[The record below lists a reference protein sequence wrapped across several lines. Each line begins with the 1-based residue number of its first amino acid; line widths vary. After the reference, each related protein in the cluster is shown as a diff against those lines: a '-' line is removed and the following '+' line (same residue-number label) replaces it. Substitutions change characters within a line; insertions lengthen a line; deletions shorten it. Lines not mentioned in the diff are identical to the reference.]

1 MKKQRSTSMAQ
12 SAKDIRINELLD
24 ANSQLNTTVK
34 HLVDALTQK
43 DKALADMQARLDEMT
58 EELKLLRKKLF
69 GSSTEHMSNP
79 YVNSD
84 QLTIYPFLGIEP
96 EKEPEPVEAEYI
108 EIQGYTKSKKAK
120 STLKEQFSNI
130 PVKQVF
136 INSLS
141 DEDKLCP
148 TCGTEM
154 QPIGTEIIRREVIHV
169 KPSMYMLEYVGT
181 TYGCPVCKD
190 TEDPQFVK
198 DNKAPAALIKGSYA
212 SPSLTSWV
220 LYEKFAK
227 SVPFYRLEKS
237 LEELGAKIS
246 RTTMA
251 NWAIQC
257 NSLYFKHLTDYFH
270 RELLKRKYLMMDET
284 PIQVLH
290 EPGRTPESKSYV
302 WLMRSGNDGLP
313 PIIYYRYAPTRS
325 GDVALELTDGIQPGT
340 YLMCDGFSGY
350 NKLKD
355 VRRCTCYAHIRRYFY
370 EAIPAGH
377 DRDITNPAV
386 QGVMY
391 CNKLF
396 SYENKYA
403 ERHYKPKT
411 IKKRRVKD
419 EKPVIEAFLDW
430 ADKQVVTGNSKFSKA
445 LTYFKNRRNDLM
457 TYLEDGHC
465 SLSNNWSEN
474 SIRPVTVGRKNWLFS
489 SSVDGAEA
497 SMNIYTIIEM
507 AKLHGLNRQKYLEYI
522 LEHRPSAEMTDEELS
537 LLAPWNKDVQET
549 CGKCD
554 H

>member
-1 MKKQRSTSMAQ
+1 MAQ
-12 SAKDIRINELLD
+12 STKDIRINELLD

-43 DKALADMQARLDEMT
+43 DKALADMQTRLDEMT

-96 EKEPEPVEAEYI
+96 EKEPEPIEAEYI

-136 INSLS
+136 IDSLS

-198 DNKAPAALIKGSYA
+198 DNKAPAALIKGSYT

-403 ERHYKPKT
+403 ERHYKPET
-411 IKKRRVKD
+411 IKKRRLKD

>member
-1 MKKQRSTSMAQ
+1 MAQ

-136 INSLS
+136 IDSLS

-198 DNKAPAALIKGSYA
+198 DNKAPAALIKGSYT

-370 EAIPAGH
+370 EAVPAGH

-403 ERHYKPKT
+403 ERHYKPET

-507 AKLHGLNRQKYLEYI
+507 AKLHGLNRQKYIEYI
-522 LEHRPSAEMTDEELS
+522 LEHRPSAKMTDEELS

>member
-1 MKKQRSTSMAQ
+1 MAQ

-43 DKALADMQARLDEMT
+43 DKALADMQTRLDEMT

-108 EIQGYTKSKKAK
+108 EIQSYTKSKKAK

-136 INSLS
+136 IDSLS

-198 DNKAPAALIKGSYA
+198 DNKAPAALIKGSYT
-212 SPSLTSWV
+212 SPSLASWI

-237 LEELGAKIS
+237 LEELGAKVS

-386 QGVMY
+386 QGV
-391 CNKLF
+391 
-396 SYENKYA
+396 
-403 ERHYKPKT
+403 
-411 IKKRRVKD
+411 
-419 EKPVIEAFLDW
+419 
-430 ADKQVVTGNSKFSKA
+430 
-445 LTYFKNRRNDLM
+445 
-457 TYLEDGHC
+457 
-465 SLSNNWSEN
+465 
-474 SIRPVTVGRKNWLFS
+474 
-489 SSVDGAEA
+489 
-497 SMNIYTIIEM
+497 II
-507 AKLHGLNRQKYLEYI
+507 LI
-522 LEHRPSAEMTDEELS
+522 
-537 LLAPWNKDVQET
+537 
-549 CGKCD
+549 
-554 H
+554 

>member
-1 MKKQRSTSMAQ
+1 MAQ

-43 DKALADMQARLDEMT
+43 DKALADMQTRLDEMT

-96 EKEPEPVEAEYI
+96 EKEPEPIEAEYI

-136 INSLS
+136 IDSLS

-198 DNKAPAALIKGSYA
+198 DNKAPAALIKGSYT

-403 ERHYKPKT
+403 ERHYKPET
-411 IKKRRVKD
+411 IKKRRLKD

-507 AKLHGLNRQKYLEYI
+507 EKLHGLNRQKYLEYI

>member
-1 MKKQRSTSMAQ
+1 MAQ

-43 DKALADMQARLDEMT
+43 DKALADMQTRLDEMT

-136 INSLS
+136 IDSLS

-148 TCGTEM
+148 ACGTEM

-198 DNKAPAALIKGSYA
+198 DNKAPAALIKGSYT
-212 SPSLTSWV
+212 SPSLASWI

-237 LEELGAKIS
+237 LEELGAKVS

-350 NKLKD
+350 NKVKD

-403 ERHYKPKT
+403 ERHYKPET
-411 IKKRRVKD
+411 IKKRRLKD
-419 EKPVIEAFLDW
+419 EKPVIKAFLDW
-430 ADKQVVTGNSKFSKA
+430 ADKQVVTGNSKFAKA
-445 LTYFKNRRNDLM
+445 LTYLKNRRNDLM

>member
-1 MKKQRSTSMAQ
+1 MAQ

-43 DKALADMQARLDEMT
+43 DKALADMQTRLDEMT

-136 INSLS
+136 IDSLS

-198 DNKAPAALIKGSYA
+198 DNKAPAALIKGSYT

-257 NSLYFKHLTDYFH
+257 NSLYFKNLTDYFH

-403 ERHYKPKT
+403 ERHYKPET
-411 IKKRRVKD
+411 IKKRRLKD

-507 AKLHGLNRQKYLEYI
+507 AKLHGLNRQKYSEYI

>member
-1 MKKQRSTSMAQ
+1 MKKQRGTSMAQ

-43 DKALADMQARLDEMT
+43 DKALADMQTRLDEMT

-96 EKEPEPVEAEYI
+96 EKEPEPIEAEYI

-136 INSLS
+136 IDSLS

-198 DNKAPAALIKGSYA
+198 DNKAPAALIKGSYT

-227 SVPFYRLEKS
+227 SVPFYRLEKG

-403 ERHYKPKT
+403 ERHYKPET
-411 IKKRRVKD
+411 IKKRRLKD

>member
-1 MKKQRSTSMAQ
+1 MAQ

-43 DKALADMQARLDEMT
+43 DKALADMQTRLDEMT

-96 EKEPEPVEAEYI
+96 EKEPEPIEAEYI

-136 INSLS
+136 IDSLS

-198 DNKAPAALIKGSYA
+198 DNKAPAALIKGSYT

-403 ERHYKPKT
+403 ERHYKPET
-411 IKKRRVKD
+411 IKKRRLKD

-507 AKLHGLNRQKYLEYI
+507 AKLHGLKRQKYLEYI

>member
-1 MKKQRSTSMAQ
+1 MAQ

-43 DKALADMQARLDEMT
+43 DKALADMQTRLDEMT

-69 GSSTEHMSNP
+69 GSSTEHMSNH

-96 EKEPEPVEAEYI
+96 EKEPEPVEVEYI

-136 INSLS
+136 IDSLS

-198 DNKAPAALIKGSYA
+198 DNKAPAALIKGSYT
-212 SPSLTSWV
+212 SPSLASWI

-237 LEELGAKIS
+237 LEELGAKVS

-403 ERHYKPKT
+403 ERHYKPET
-411 IKKRRVKD
+411 IKKRRLKD

>member
-1 MKKQRSTSMAQ
+1 MAQ

-43 DKALADMQARLDEMT
+43 DKALADMQTRLDEMT

-96 EKEPEPVEAEYI
+96 EKEPEPIEAEYI

-136 INSLS
+136 IDSLS

-148 TCGTEM
+148 ACGTEM

-198 DNKAPAALIKGSYA
+198 DNKAPAALIKGSYT

-325 GDVALELTDGIQPGT
+325 GDVALDLTDGIQPGT

-403 ERHYKPKT
+403 ERHYKPET

-507 AKLHGLNRQKYLEYI
+507 AKLHGLNRQKYIEYI

>member
-1 MKKQRSTSMAQ
+1 MAQ

-96 EKEPEPVEAEYI
+96 EKESEPVEAEYI

-136 INSLS
+136 IDSLS

-198 DNKAPAALIKGSYA
+198 DNKAPAALIKGSYT

-403 ERHYKPKT
+403 ERHYKPET
-411 IKKRRVKD
+411 IKKRRLKD

-445 LTYFKNRRNDLM
+445 LTYLKNRRNDLM

-507 AKLHGLNRQKYLEYI
+507 AKLHGLNRQKYIEYI
-522 LEHRPSAEMTDEELS
+522 LEHRPSAKMTDEELS

>member
-1 MKKQRSTSMAQ
+1 MAQ

-24 ANSQLNTTVK
+24 ANSQLNATVK
-34 HLVDALTQK
+34 QLIDALAQK
-43 DKALADMQARLDEMT
+43 DKALADMQTRLDEMT

-69 GSSTEHMSNP
+69 GSSTERMPNP
-79 YVNSD
+79 YVNSN
-84 QLTIYPFLGIEP
+84 QLTIYPFLDMEP
-96 EKEPEPVEAEYI
+96 EKEPELVEAEYI

-136 INSLS
+136 IDSLS
-141 DEDKLCP
+141 DEDRLCP
-148 TCGTEM
+148 ACGTEM

-190 TEDPQFVK
+190 TEEPQFVK
-198 DNKAPAALIKGSYA
+198 DNKAPAALIKGSYT
-212 SPSLTSWV
+212 SPSLTSWI

-237 LEELGAKIS
+237 LEELGAKVS

-290 EPGRTPESKSYV
+290 EPGKTPKSKSYV

-313 PIIYYRYAPTRS
+313 SIIYYRYAPSRS
-325 GDVALELTDGIQPGT
+325 GDVALKLTDGIQPGT

-403 ERHYKPKT
+403 ERHYKPET
-411 IKKRRVKD
+411 IKKRRLKD

-430 ADKQVVTGNSKFSKA
+430 ADKQVVTGNSKFAKA
-445 LTYFKNRRNDLM
+445 LTYLKNRRNDLM

-507 AKLHGLNRQKYLEYI
+507 AKIHGLNRQKYLEYI

-537 LLAPWNKDVQET
+537 LLAPWNKGVQEA

>member
-1 MKKQRSTSMAQ
+1 MAQ

-43 DKALADMQARLDEMT
+43 DKALADMQTRLDEMT

-96 EKEPEPVEAEYI
+96 EKEPEPIEAEYI

-136 INSLS
+136 IDSLS

-198 DNKAPAALIKGSYA
+198 DNKAPAALIKGSYT

-350 NKLKD
+350 NKLKN

-403 ERHYKPKT
+403 ERHYKPET
-411 IKKRRVKD
+411 IKKRRLKD

>member
-1 MKKQRSTSMAQ
+1 MAQ

-43 DKALADMQARLDEMT
+43 DKALADMQTRLDEMT

-96 EKEPEPVEAEYI
+96 EKEPEPIEAEYI

-136 INSLS
+136 IDSLS

-198 DNKAPAALIKGSYA
+198 DNKAPAALIKGSYT

-325 GDVALELTDGIQPGT
+325 GDVALELADGIQPGT

-403 ERHYKPKT
+403 ERHYKPET
-411 IKKRRVKD
+411 IKKRRLKD

-507 AKLHGLNRQKYLEYI
+507 AKLHGLNRQKYIEYI

-549 CGKCD
+549 CEKCD

>member
-1 MKKQRSTSMAQ
+1 MAQ

-43 DKALADMQARLDEMT
+43 DKALADMQTRLDEMT

-136 INSLS
+136 IDSLS

-198 DNKAPAALIKGSYA
+198 DNKAPAALIKGSYT

-257 NSLYFKHLTDYFH
+257 NSLYFKNLTDYFH

-386 QGVMY
+386 QGVIY

-403 ERHYKPKT
+403 ERHYKPET
-411 IKKRRVKD
+411 IKKRRLKD

-507 AKLHGLNRQKYLEYI
+507 AKLHGLNRQKYIEYI

>member
-1 MKKQRSTSMAQ
+1 MAQ

-43 DKALADMQARLDEMT
+43 DKALADMQTRLDEMT

-136 INSLS
+136 IDSLS

-198 DNKAPAALIKGSYA
+198 DNKAPAALIKGSYT

-257 NSLYFKHLTDYFH
+257 NSLYFKNLTDYFH

-350 NKLKD
+350 NKLRD

-403 ERHYKPKT
+403 ERHYKPET
-411 IKKRRVKD
+411 IKKRRLKD

-507 AKLHGLNRQKYLEYI
+507 AKLHGLNRQKYIEYI

>member
-1 MKKQRSTSMAQ
+1 MAQ

-43 DKALADMQARLDEMT
+43 DKALADMQTRLDEMT

-96 EKEPEPVEAEYI
+96 EKEPEPIEAEYI

-120 STLKEQFSNI
+120 STLEEQFSNI

-136 INSLS
+136 IDSLS

-198 DNKAPAALIKGSYA
+198 DNKAPAALIKGSYT

-237 LEELGAKIS
+237 LEELGVKIS

-403 ERHYKPKT
+403 ERHYKPET
-411 IKKRRVKD
+411 IKKRRLKD

>member
-43 DKALADMQARLDEMT
+43 DKALADMQTRLDEMT

-108 EIQGYTKSKKAK
+108 EIQSYTKSKKAK

-136 INSLS
+136 IDSLS

-148 TCGTEM
+148 ACGTEM

-198 DNKAPAALIKGSYA
+198 DNKAPAALIKGSYT
-212 SPSLTSWV
+212 SPSLASWI

-237 LEELGAKIS
+237 LEELGAKVS

-257 NSLYFKHLTDYFH
+257 NSLYFEHLTDYFH

-403 ERHYKPKT
+403 ERHYKPET

-419 EKPVIEAFLDW
+419 EKPVIKAFLDW

>member
-1 MKKQRSTSMAQ
+1 MAQ

-24 ANSQLNTTVK
+24 ANSQLNTTVN
-34 HLVDALTQK
+34 HLIDALTQK
-43 DKALADMQARLDEMT
+43 DKALADMQTRLDEMT

-69 GSSTEHMSNP
+69 GSSTERMSNP

-84 QLTIYPFLGIEP
+84 QLTIYPFLGMEP

-120 STLKEQFSNI
+120 STLKEQFGNI

-136 INSLS
+136 IDSLS

-148 TCGTEM
+148 ACGTEM

-198 DNKAPAALIKGSYA
+198 DNKAPAALIKGSYT
-212 SPSLTSWV
+212 SPSLTSWI

-237 LEELGAKIS
+237 LEELGAKVS

-290 EPGRTPESKSYV
+290 EPGKSPKSKSYV

-313 PIIYYRYAPTRS
+313 PIIYYRYAPSRS
-325 GDVALELTDGIQPGT
+325 GDVAVELTDGIQPGT

-403 ERHYKPKT
+403 ERHYKPET
-411 IKKRRVKD
+411 IKKRRLKD
-419 EKPVIEAFLDW
+419 EEPVIKAFLDW
-430 ADKQVVTGNSKFSKA
+430 ADKQVVTGNGKFAKA
-445 LTYFKNRRNDLM
+445 LTYLKNRRNDLM

-507 AKLHGLNRQKYLEYI
+507 AKLHGLNRQKYIEYI
-522 LEHRPSAEMTDEELS
+522 LEHRPSAKMTDEELS

>member
-1 MKKQRSTSMAQ
+1 MAQ

-136 INSLS
+136 IDSLS

-198 DNKAPAALIKGSYA
+198 DNKAPAALIKGSYT

-257 NSLYFKHLTDYFH
+257 NSLYFKYLTDYFH

-325 GDVALELTDGIQPGT
+325 GDVALELTDGTQPGT

-370 EAIPAGH
+370 EAVPAGH

-403 ERHYKPKT
+403 ERHYKPET

-507 AKLHGLNRQKYLEYI
+507 AKLHGLNRQKYIEYI
-522 LEHRPSAEMTDEELS
+522 LEHRPSAKMTDEELS

>member
-1 MKKQRSTSMAQ
+1 MAQ

-43 DKALADMQARLDEMT
+43 DKALADMQTRLDEMT

-136 INSLS
+136 IDSLS

-198 DNKAPAALIKGSYA
+198 DNKAPAALIKGSYT

-403 ERHYKPKT
+403 ERHYKPET
-411 IKKRRVKD
+411 IKKRRLKD

-507 AKLHGLNRQKYLEYI
+507 AKLHGLNRQKYIEYI

>member
-1 MKKQRSTSMAQ
+1 MAQ

-34 HLVDALTQK
+34 QLIDVITQK
-43 DKALADMQARLDEMT
+43 DKALADMQTRLDEMT

-69 GSSTEHMSNP
+69 GSSTEHMPNP

-84 QLTIYPFLGIEP
+84 QLTIYPFLGMEP
-96 EKEPEPVEAEYI
+96 EKEPEPIEAEYI

-120 STLKEQFSNI
+120 ATLKEQFSNI

-136 INSLS
+136 IDSLN

-181 TYGCPVCKD
+181 TYGCPVCKE

-198 DNKAPAALIKGSYA
+198 DNKAPAALIKGSYT
-212 SPSLTSWV
+212 SPSLTSWI

-227 SVPFYRLEKS
+227 AVPFYRLEKS
-237 LEELGAKIS
+237 LEELGAKVS

-403 ERHYKPKT
+403 ERHYKPET
-411 IKKRRVKD
+411 IKKRRLKD

-507 AKLHGLNRQKYLEYI
+507 AKLHGLNRQKYIEYI

>member
-1 MKKQRSTSMAQ
+1 MAQ

-43 DKALADMQARLDEMT
+43 DKALADMQTRLDEMT

-96 EKEPEPVEAEYI
+96 EKEPEPIEAEYI

-136 INSLS
+136 IDSLS

-148 TCGTEM
+148 ACGTEM

-198 DNKAPAALIKGSYA
+198 DNKAPAALIKGSYT
-212 SPSLTSWV
+212 SPSLASWI

-237 LEELGAKIS
+237 LEELGAKVS

-257 NSLYFKHLTDYFH
+257 SSLYFKHLTDYFH

-403 ERHYKPKT
+403 ERHYKPET
-411 IKKRRVKD
+411 IQKRRVKD
-419 EKPVIEAFLDW
+419 EKPVIKAFLDW

>member
-1 MKKQRSTSMAQ
+1 MAQ
-12 SAKDIRINELLD
+12 SAKDIQFNELKD
-24 ANSQLNTTVK
+24 TISELNTTIK
-34 HLVDALTQK
+34 LLTDTIAQK
-43 DKALADMQARLDEMT
+43 DTVIAEMT
-58 EELKLLRKKLF
+58 EELKWLRKKLF
-69 GSSTEHMSNP
+69 GSSTERMSNP

-136 INSLS
+136 IDSLS

-198 DNKAPAALIKGSYA
+198 DNKAPAALIKGSYT

-403 ERHYKPKT
+403 ERHYKPET
-411 IKKRRVKD
+411 IKKRRLKD

-507 AKLHGLNRQKYLEYI
+507 AKLHGLNRQKYIEYI

>member
-1 MKKQRSTSMAQ
+1 MAQ

-43 DKALADMQARLDEMT
+43 DKALADMQTRLDEMT

-136 INSLS
+136 IDSLS

-148 TCGTEM
+148 SCGTEM

-198 DNKAPAALIKGSYA
+198 DNKAPAALIKGSYT
-212 SPSLTSWV
+212 SPSLASWI

-257 NSLYFKHLTDYFH
+257 NSLYFKHLTNYFH
-270 RELLKRKYLMMDET
+270 RELLKRNYLMMDET

-403 ERHYKPKT
+403 ERRYKPET
-411 IKKRRVKD
+411 IKKRRLKD

-507 AKLHGLNRQKYLEYI
+507 AKLHGLNRQKYIEYI

-549 CGKCD
+549 CGKM
-554 H
+554 

>member
-1 MKKQRSTSMAQ
+1 MAQ

-43 DKALADMQARLDEMT
+43 DKALADMQTRLDEMT

-69 GSSTEHMSNP
+69 GSSTEHMLNP

-136 INSLS
+136 IDSLS

-198 DNKAPAALIKGSYA
+198 DNKAPAALIKGSYT

-290 EPGRTPESKSYV
+290 EPDRTPESKSYV
-302 WLMRSGNDGLP
+302 WLMRSGNDGLS

-403 ERHYKPKT
+403 ERHYKPET
-411 IKKRRVKD
+411 IKKRRLKD

-507 AKLHGLNRQKYLEYI
+507 AKLHGLNRQKYIEYI

-549 CGKCD
+549 CEKCD

>member
-1 MKKQRSTSMAQ
+1 MAQ

-43 DKALADMQARLDEMT
+43 DKALADMQTRLDEMT

-96 EKEPEPVEAEYI
+96 EKEPEPIEAEYI

-136 INSLS
+136 IDSLS

-198 DNKAPAALIKGSYA
+198 DNKAPAALIKGSYT

-313 PIIYYRYAPTRS
+313 PIIYYCYAPTRS

-403 ERHYKPKT
+403 ERHYKPET
-411 IKKRRVKD
+411 IKKRRLKD

>member
-1 MKKQRSTSMAQ
+1 MAQ

-43 DKALADMQARLDEMT
+43 DKALADMQTRLDEMT

-96 EKEPEPVEAEYI
+96 EKEPEPIEAEYI
-108 EIQGYTKSKKAK
+108 EIQSYTKSKKAK

-130 PVKQVF
+130 PIKQVF
-136 INSLS
+136 IDSLS

-148 TCGTEM
+148 ACGTEM

-198 DNKAPAALIKGSYA
+198 DNKAPAALIKGSYT
-212 SPSLTSWV
+212 SPSLASWI

-237 LEELGAKIS
+237 LEELGAKVS

-403 ERHYKPKT
+403 ERHYKPET

-419 EKPVIEAFLDW
+419 EKPVIKAFLDW

-445 LTYFKNRRNDLM
+445 LTYLKNRRNDLM

-465 SLSNNWSEN
+465 SISNNWSEN

>member
-1 MKKQRSTSMAQ
+1 MAQ

-24 ANSQLNTTVK
+24 ANSQLNTTVN
-34 HLVDALTQK
+34 HLIDALTQK
-43 DKALADMQARLDEMT
+43 DKALADMQTRLDEMT

-69 GSSTEHMSNP
+69 GSSTERMSNP

-84 QLTIYPFLGIEP
+84 QLTIYPFLGMEP

-120 STLKEQFSNI
+120 STLKEQFGNI

-136 INSLS
+136 IDSLS

-148 TCGTEM
+148 ACGTEM

-198 DNKAPAALIKGSYA
+198 DNKAPAALIKGSYT
-212 SPSLTSWV
+212 SPSLTSWI

-237 LEELGAKIS
+237 LEELGAKVS

-290 EPGRTPESKSYV
+290 EPGKSPESKSYV

-313 PIIYYRYAPTRS
+313 PIIYYRYAPSRS
-325 GDVALELTDGIQPGT
+325 GDVAVELTDGIQPGT

-403 ERHYKPKT
+403 ERHYKPET
-411 IKKRRVKD
+411 IKKRRLKD
-419 EKPVIEAFLDW
+419 EEPVIKAFLDW
-430 ADKQVVTGNSKFSKA
+430 ADKQVVTGNGKFAKA
-445 LTYFKNRRNDLM
+445 LTYLKNRRNDLM

-537 LLAPWNKDVQET
+537 LLAPWNKDVQEA

>member
-1 MKKQRSTSMAQ
+1 
-12 SAKDIRINELLD
+12 
-24 ANSQLNTTVK
+24 
-34 HLVDALTQK
+34 
-43 DKALADMQARLDEMT
+43 
-58 EELKLLRKKLF
+58 
-69 GSSTEHMSNP
+69 
-79 YVNSD
+79 
-84 QLTIYPFLGIEP
+84 
-96 EKEPEPVEAEYI
+96 
-108 EIQGYTKSKKAK
+108 
-120 STLKEQFSNI
+120 
-130 PVKQVF
+130 
-136 INSLS
+136 
-141 DEDKLCP
+141 
-148 TCGTEM
+148 M

-198 DNKAPAALIKGSYA
+198 DNKAPAALIKGSYT
-212 SPSLTSWV
+212 SPSLTSWI

-237 LEELGAKIS
+237 LEELGAKVS

-290 EPGRTPESKSYV
+290 EPGKTPESKSYV

-313 PIIYYRYAPTRS
+313 PIVYYRYAPSRS
-325 GDVALELTDGIQPGT
+325 GDVAAELADGIQPGT

-403 ERHYKPKT
+403 ERHYKPET
-411 IKKRRVKD
+411 IKKRRLKD
-419 EKPVIEAFLDW
+419 EKPVIKAFLDW
-430 ADKQVVTGNSKFSKA
+430 ADKQVVTGNGKFAKA
-445 LTYFKNRRNDLM
+445 LTYLKNRRNDLM

-465 SLSNNWSEN
+465 SLSNNRSEN

-522 LEHRPSAEMTDEELS
+522 LEHRPSAKMTDEELS
-537 LLAPWNKDVQET
+537 LLAPWNKDVQEA

>member
-136 INSLS
+136 IDSLS

-154 QPIGTEIIRREVIHV
+154 QPIGTEIIRREGIHV

-198 DNKAPAALIKGSYA
+198 DNKAPAALIKGSYT

-325 GDVALELTDGIQPGT
+325 GDVALELTDGTQPGT

-370 EAIPAGH
+370 EAVPAGH

-403 ERHYKPKT
+403 ERHYKPET

-507 AKLHGLNRQKYLEYI
+507 AKLHGLNRQKYIEYI
-522 LEHRPSAEMTDEELS
+522 LEHRPSAKMTDEELS

>member
-43 DKALADMQARLDEMT
+43 DKALADMQTRLDEMT

-136 INSLS
+136 IDSLS

-198 DNKAPAALIKGSYA
+198 DNKAPAALIKGSYT

-257 NSLYFKHLTDYFH
+257 NSLYFKNLTDYFH

-403 ERHYKPKT
+403 ERHYKPET
-411 IKKRRVKD
+411 IKKRRLKD
-419 EKPVIEAFLDW
+419 EEPVIKAFLDW
-430 ADKQVVTGNSKFSKA
+430 ADKQVVTGNGKFAKA
-445 LTYFKNRRNDLM
+445 LTYLKNRRNDLM

-522 LEHRPSAEMTDEELS
+522 LEHRPSAEMADEELS
-537 LLAPWNKDVQET
+537 LLAPWNKDVQEA

>member
-1 MKKQRSTSMAQ
+1 MAQ

-43 DKALADMQARLDEMT
+43 DKALADMQTRLDEMT

-136 INSLS
+136 IDSLS

-198 DNKAPAALIKGSYA
+198 DNKAPAALIKGSYT
-212 SPSLTSWV
+212 SPSLASWI

-237 LEELGAKIS
+237 LEELGAKVS

-403 ERHYKPKT
+403 ERHYKPET
-411 IKKRRVKD
+411 IKKRRLKD

-430 ADKQVVTGNSKFSKA
+430 ADKQVVIGNSKFSKA

>member
-1 MKKQRSTSMAQ
+1 MAQ

-43 DKALADMQARLDEMT
+43 DKALADMQTRLDEMT

-136 INSLS
+136 IDSLS

-148 TCGTEM
+148 ACGTEM

-198 DNKAPAALIKGSYA
+198 DNKAPAALIKGSYT
-212 SPSLTSWV
+212 SPSLASWI

-237 LEELGAKIS
+237 LEELGAKVS

-403 ERHYKPKT
+403 ERHYKPET
-411 IKKRRVKD
+411 IKKRRLKD
-419 EKPVIEAFLDW
+419 EKPVIKAFLDW
-430 ADKQVVTGNSKFSKA
+430 ADKQVVTGNSKFAKA
-445 LTYFKNRRNDLM
+445 LTYLKNRRNDLM

-537 LLAPWNKDVQET
+537 LLTPWNKDVQET

>member
-43 DKALADMQARLDEMT
+43 DKALADMQTRLDEMT

-96 EKEPEPVEAEYI
+96 EKEPEPIEAEYI

-136 INSLS
+136 IDSLS

-198 DNKAPAALIKGSYA
+198 DNKAPAALIKGSYT

-350 NKLKD
+350 NKLKN

-403 ERHYKPKT
+403 ERHYKPET
-411 IKKRRVKD
+411 IKKRRLKD

-497 SMNIYTIIEM
+497 SMNIYAIIEM

>member
-1 MKKQRSTSMAQ
+1 MAQ

-43 DKALADMQARLDEMT
+43 DKALADMQTRLDEMT

-96 EKEPEPVEAEYI
+96 EKEPEPIEAEYI
-108 EIQGYTKSKKAK
+108 EIQSYTKSKKAK

-136 INSLS
+136 IDSLS

-148 TCGTEM
+148 ACGTEM

-198 DNKAPAALIKGSYA
+198 DNKAPAALIKGSYT
-212 SPSLTSWV
+212 SPSLASWI

-227 SVPFYRLEKS
+227 SVPFYRLGKS
-237 LEELGAKIS
+237 LEELGAKVS

-350 NKLKD
+350 NKMKD

-403 ERHYKPKT
+403 ERHYKPET

-419 EKPVIEAFLDW
+419 EKPVIKAFLDW

>member
-1 MKKQRSTSMAQ
+1 MAQ

-198 DNKAPAALIKGSYA
+198 DNKAPAALIKGSYT

-403 ERHYKPKT
+403 ERHYKPET

-522 LEHRPSAEMTDEELS
+522 LEHRPSAEMADEELS
-537 LLAPWNKDVQET
+537 LLAPWNKDVQEA
-549 CGKCD
+549 CGKWG